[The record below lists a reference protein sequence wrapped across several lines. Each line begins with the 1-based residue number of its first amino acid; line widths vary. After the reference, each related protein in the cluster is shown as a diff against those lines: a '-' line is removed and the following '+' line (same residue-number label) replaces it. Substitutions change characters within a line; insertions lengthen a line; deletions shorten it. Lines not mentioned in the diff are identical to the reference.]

1 MIIKYKF
8 ADGSVTRVEVSN
20 EIGSFIKESRRLEA
34 NLSRKERY
42 HCNSIEGSLF
52 EGRELGMSET
62 PEKVL
67 IMKIDSK
74 EMAQRISDT
83 LDKLTDVQ
91 RRRLLLCIKG
101 LTVREIARLEG
112 VGVNAVG
119 KSISAARKNFINF
132 FEKGCTKGG

>member
-8 ADGSVTRVEVSN
+8 ADGSVKKVEVSD
-20 EIGSFIKESRRLEA
+20 EIGCFIKESRRLEA

-42 HCNSIEGSLF
+42 HCDSIEGSLF
-52 EGRELGMSET
+52 EGRELSTSET

-67 IMKIDSK
+67 IKEIDSK
-74 EMAQRISDT
+74 GLAQRISDT
-83 LDKLTDVQ
+83 LNKLTDVQ

-119 KSISAARKNFINF
+119 KSISAARKNFKKF
-132 FEKGCTKGG
+132 FEKGCTKRG